1 MIVDNIK
8 KILSQNEAF
17 AKKKFGQNF
26 LVNKEV
32 LEEIIKVSNVDKETS
47 VIEIGPGLGSLTE
60 FLAINAK
67 QVLCYEVDDDMISIL
82 ERTIS
87 HFDNVK
93 VLKKD
98 VLKANIDLDIAEYLN
113 DARRVVV
120 VANLPYYITTPII
133 LKFLEESKI
142 EEFTLMVQKEVGQR
156 LSGKPSTKDYNA
168 LSVLINYL
176 GEASIKYKVP
186 KNSFYPEP
194 KVESVILG
202 LKRVKNDYKL
212 INELYFFNFIK
223 LMFAQRRKTLINNLT
238 KNALVNKEELL
249 LILNKINLSESVRS
263 EELDLDTIIKLY
275 KAIYE
280 N

>member
-212 INELYFFNFIK
+212 INELNFFNFIK

-238 KNALVNKEELL
+238 KNALVNKEKLL
-249 LILNKINLSESVRS
+249 LILNKMNLSESVRS